1 MTNEAF
7 RPEIRRET
15 LVEQVAQILI
25 DYIEANQLTPG
36 FSLPAEQRL
45 ADEFKV
51 SRPVIREAFR
61 MLEVQGI
68 IQKANGKSAIIKPTS
83 SHLLQQFF
91 QHSVRRRS
99 ETIVELLELRRGVEI
114 QSAILAAER
123 RTDEQ
128 LVALQEIVGQMNAQ
142 LREPNAYTDLDA
154 QFHLLIAE
162 ASQNRMIF
170 YLVEA
175 IREPIRTSIQVGLSQ
190 RTTQAQL
197 ERVQAIHEELV
208 SALAQK
214 DAGAAA
220 IVMAQ
225 HFDEAVMAI
234 VNNSATTSRFS
245 E

>member
-1 MTNEAF
+1 MNETFSA
-7 RPEIRRET
+7 EIRRET

-25 DYIEANQLTPG
+25 DYIEANQLMPG
-36 FSLPAEQRL
+36 FSLPSEQRL

-68 IQKANGKSAIIKPTS
+68 IQKSNGKSAIVKPTNS
-83 SHLLQQFF
+83 ELLQQFF
-91 QHSVRRRS
+91 QNSIRRRS

-114 QSAILAAER
+114 QSALLAAER

-128 LVALQEIVGQMNAQ
+128 VQALQAVVLQMAAQ
-142 LREPNAYTDLDA
+142 LQEPSVYADLDA

-162 ASQNRMIF
+162 SSHNQMIF

-175 IREPIRTSIQVGLSQ
+175 IREPMRATISVGLSQ

-208 SALAQK
+208 AALAQG
-214 DAGAAA
+214 DAAA
-220 IVMAQ
+220 ATAVMAQ

-234 VNNSATTSRFS
+234 AGGGSAPPVAIS
-245 E
+245 